1 MFILSFVVLGL
12 LIGFLRGGSL
22 RGLAELQ
29 LRLAWL
35 LPLALVLQI
44 VAFSGQLPSD
54 PGFAFLVPGLHLL
67 SYSLVLVA
75 LACNL
80 HLWPMRVLALGT
92 VSNVVVILANGGYMP
107 SSPAALRAAGLL
119 DNLEAVSQHGYQNNS
134 ALLNEHTRLPF
145 LADIFAIPAGV
156 PLANVFSI
164 GDVLIGLGALLLV
177 VQAMG
182 RRADR
187 RPSPAGRRADQP

>member
-1 MFILSFVVLGL
+1 MFLLGFVVLGL
-12 LIGFLRGGSL
+12 AIGLLRGGSL
-22 RGLAELQ
+22 RSLAELQ

-35 LPLALVLQI
+35 LPLALLVQI
-44 VAFSGQLPSD
+44 VAFSGQLPAD
-54 PGFAFLVPGLHLL
+54 PSFASLVPALHML
-67 SYSLVLVA
+67 SYALVLVA
-75 LACNL
+75 LALNL
-80 HLWPMRVLALGT
+80 HLRPLRVLALGT
-92 VSNVVVILANGGYMP
+92 LSNVAVIVANGGYMP

-119 DNLEAVSQHGYQNNS
+119 DNLEAVAQHGYQNNS
-134 ALLNEHTRLPF
+134 GLLNEHTRLPF

-182 RRADR
+182 RRTDR
-187 RPSPAGRRADQP
+187 PPSPLGGEVERP